1 MYNQNMYMNQNM
13 AMSGMSMA
21 GLNMLGAAG
30 SGGMFNNMFM
40 YHGSYIG
47 LQSRLDDISVQN
59 NSNIREATINCTGNQ
74 LS

>member
-13 AMSGMSMA
+13 AMGGMGMA

-47 LQSRLDDISVQN
+47 LQSRL
-59 NSNIREATINCTGNQ
+59 E
-74 LS
+74 